1 MFHSFFQG
9 EQLRL
14 GQNPI
19 FVPPF
24 GHQYVAQN
32 RSNLEALSSMDEMGG
47 SYFIISVLEGLSKYI
62 YIILQNHH
70 ETINKNIRNPS
81 NEASADQPS
90 GALWLSAAN
99 FSRGGESQLL
109 SLQPG

>member
-1 MFHSFFQG
+1 M
-9 EQLRL
+9 
-14 GQNPI
+14 
-19 FVPPF
+19 
-24 GHQYVAQN
+24 
-32 RSNLEALSSMDEMGG
+32 
-47 SYFIISVLEGLSKYI
+47 
-62 YIILQNHH
+62 ILQNHH